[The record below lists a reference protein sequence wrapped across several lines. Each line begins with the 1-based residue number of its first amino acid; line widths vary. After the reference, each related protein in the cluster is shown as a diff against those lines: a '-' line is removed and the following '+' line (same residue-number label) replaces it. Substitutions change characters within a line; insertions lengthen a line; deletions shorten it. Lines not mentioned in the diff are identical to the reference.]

1 MLFATM
7 IDGHGDLAEWALL
20 IAVIAFVAAG
30 LLTLSGRTEV
40 TPTTT
45 GRTIDLVRVNATLTA
60 FGLALVAL
68 AFLVL

>member
-1 MLFATM
+1 MLLATLV
-7 IDGHGDLAEWALL
+7 DGHGDLAEWALL
-20 IAVIAFVAAG
+20 FATIAFVAAG

-40 TPTTT
+40 TPATT
-45 GRTIDLVRVNATLTA
+45 GRAIDLVRLNATLVA